1 MASCLWWP
9 TFVPRKGQRCSR
21 KKLKLLPVADE
32 LQRGPEERGRG
43 IALGPAAAA
52 VRDADW
58 ALDQLELGGAQVTVE
73 ALHQLGRGR
82 VLDAPEAGQHGA
94 RSRVLKSPGEP
105 DHPLAAADLTEPGL
119 AGREHHQIRV

>member
-32 LQRGPEERGRG
+32 LQRGPEERGGG

-58 ALDQLELGGAQVTVE
+58 ALDQLELGGPQGLVLGLAGAQVTVE

-82 VLDAPEAGQHGA
+82 GLDPPEAGQHGA
-94 RSRVLKSPGEP
+94 RSR
-105 DHPLAAADLTEPGL
+105 GL
-119 AGREHHQIRV
+119 QRPR